1 MIKYEDISVVVQGAI
16 DPILTKLNL
25 LNIRKFLPRSK
36 IILSTWDGSNLD
48 GLDFDELVLS
58 KDPGG
63 LLHNYCDG
71 VKVNNVNRLIV
82 SSLNG
87 IKVAKSLYVF
97 KIRSDFLLQGNS
109 FLKFFNLFEFVE
121 TDFALFE
128 HKILACSYFT
138 RDPNTS
144 NLAYHP
150 SDIAFFG
157 LKTDLFELFNIDLM
171 KESDE
176 FFFERNG
183 IWERRYAPE
192 QFVFISFLENKN
204 RKVLCNNSTAVDKE
218 QIVETERYLA
228 SNFVLLDWRQFNLKP
243 PKKFYNYKK
252 LDHFTCIT
260 HVEWKHLYYKYVN
273 SKPNRFAGFNF
284 ERIRLNLILLK
295 YRFLKIIAK
304 IITMFIF
311 GKNNKNLRK
320 KIRNKITGN

>member
-1 MIKYEDISVVVQGAI
+1 MIKHEDISVVVQGAI
-16 DPILTKLNL
+16 VPILTKLNL
-25 LNIRKFLPRSK
+25 QHIRKFLPRSK
-36 IILSTWDGSNLD
+36 IILSTWEGSNLD
-48 GLDFDELVLS
+48 GLDFDELVLN

-63 LLHNYCDG
+63 FSHNYCDG

-87 IKVAKSLYVF
+87 IKTANSRYVF

-109 FLKFFNLFEFVE
+109 FLRFFDLFKFVE
-121 TDFALFE
+121 SDFALFK

-138 RDPNTS
+138 RDPSKS

-157 LKTDLFELFNIDLM
+157 FKTDLFDLFDIDLM
-171 KESDE
+171 TESDE
-176 FFFERNG
+176 FFFEKNG
-183 IWERRYAPE
+183 YRERRYAPE
-192 QFVFISFLENKN
+192 QFVFISFLEKRN
-204 RKVLCNNSTAVDKE
+204 RKVLCNNSKVIDKY

-243 PKKFYNYKK
+243 PQKFYNYRK

-260 HVEWKHLYYKYVN
+260 HVEWKHLYCKYVTLRPN
-273 SKPNRFAGFNF
+273 SFVGFNY
-284 ERIRLNLILLK
+284 ERMKLNSILFK
-295 YRFLKIIAK
+295 YRVLKIIAK
-304 IITMFIF
+304 LITMFIF

-320 KIRNKITGN
+320 KIKNKITGN